1 MHITPGR
8 LRALLALSILAWG
21 GLAAAQP
28 AGLAEAAQATVIDLP
43 TALRL
48 ALEQPGARAAAH
60 EVAAAEAEASQ
71 AGRLPNPELDYQREG
86 RQAGWRTTTILIR
99 QPLELGGKRQARI
112 DLAEGA
118 SALARGE
125 LALRRGEL
133 RAGVRAA
140 FYALLLAQE
149 KQQLAEAGAALA
161 RRSVE
166 IAARRVQA
174 GKISPLDE
182 TRARLAAVDA
192 ASEST
197 RAGAELL
204 IARTRLGALVGQ
216 AGTPALTAAGDPAAL
231 PLLKPL
237 AALLPGAGNTGV
249 GNMGAVRQARLR
261 LAAQEAQTE
270 VERAARIP
278 DLTLSAGRQRE
289 EEGPQARGRTVI
301 GLSVPL
307 PLFDRNQ
314 DRLLASLRRADKAR
328 DELAAAEV
336 DTAVRIAETHTRYEL
351 ASAEAR
357 LLAADVIPSAQSA
370 HALTLTGFEY
380 GKFSFLDVLDAQRTL
395 FQVRSRRSDALLAA
409 WQAWADIERLAG
421 PGASTATKI
430 R

>member
-1 MHITPGR
+1 MHIEPGR
-8 LRALLALSILAWG
+8 LRALLAASVLAWS

-28 AGLAEAAQATVIDLP
+28 SQAGVQAPATTIDLP

-60 EVAAAEAEASQ
+60 EVAAAEADARQ

-99 QPLELGGKRQARI
+99 QPLELGGKRQARV
-112 DLAEGA
+112 DLAERTG
-118 SALARGE
+118 ALARGE
-125 LALRRGEL
+125 LALLHSEL
-133 RAGVRAA
+133 RSSVRAG

-192 ASEST
+192 ASESK
-197 RAGAELL
+197 RAGAELA
-204 IARTRLGALVGQ
+204 IARTRLAALVGQ
-216 AGTPALTAAGDPAAL
+216 AGTPALMAAGDPAAL
-231 PLLKPL
+231 PVLKPL
-237 AALLPGAGNTGV
+237 AALLPGVDG
-249 GNMGAVRQARLR
+249 MGGTNAVRQARLR
-261 LAAQEAQTE
+261 LAAQEAQTG

-278 DLTLSAGRQRE
+278 DLMLSVGRQRE

-307 PLFDRNQ
+307 PLFDRKQ

-328 DELAAAEV
+328 EEVAAAEV
-336 DTAVRIAETHTRYEL
+336 DTAVRIAEAHARYEL
-351 ASAEAR
+351 ASGEAR
-357 LLAADVIPSAQSA
+357 LLAAEVVPNAQSA

-409 WQAWADIERLAG
+409 WQAYADIERLAG
-421 PGASTATKI
+421 PDTSIATEI
-430 R
+430 TP

>member
-1 MHITPGR
+1 MHIEPGR
-8 LRALLALSILAWG
+8 LRALLAASILAWS
-21 GLAAAQP
+21 GLAAAQSSQAGVQAP
-28 AGLAEAAQATVIDLP
+28 ATTIDLP

-60 EVAAAEAEASQ
+60 EVAAAEADARQ

-99 QPLELGGKRQARI
+99 QPLELGGKRQARV
-112 DLAEGA
+112 DLAERTG
-118 SALARGE
+118 ALARGE
-125 LALRRGEL
+125 LALLRKEL
-133 RAGVRAA
+133 RAGVRAG

-174 GKISPLDE
+174 GKVSPLDE

-197 RAGAELL
+197 RAAAELA
-204 IARTRLGALVGQ
+204 IARARLGALVGQ
-216 AGTPALTAAGDPAAL
+216 AGTPALMAAGDPAAL

-237 AALLPGAGNTGV
+237 AAMLPGADNSGV
-249 GNMGAVRQARLR
+249 ANMGAVRQARLR
-261 LAAQEAQTE
+261 LAAQEAQTG

-278 DLTLSAGRQRE
+278 DLTLSVGRQRE
-289 EEGPQARGRTVI
+289 EEGPQARGRTVV
-301 GLSVPL
+301 GLSLPL

-328 DELAAAEV
+328 EEVAAAEV
-336 DTAVRIAETHTRYEL
+336 DTAVRIAEAHARYEL
-351 ASAEAR
+351 ASGEAR
-357 LLAADVIPSAQSA
+357 LLAAEVIPNAESA

-409 WQAWADIERLAG
+409 WQAYADIERLAG
-421 PGASTATKI
+421 STASTDMDI
-430 R
+430 

>member
-1 MHITPGR
+1 MNIKPGR
-8 LRALLALSILAWG
+8 LRALLAASVMAWS

-28 AGLAEAAQATVIDLP
+28 SQVGVQAPATTIDLP
-43 TALRL
+43 TALQR

-60 EVAAAEAEASQ
+60 AVAATEADARQ

-86 RQAGWRTTTILIR
+86 SQAGWRTTTILIR
-99 QPLELGGKRQARI
+99 QPLELGGKRQARV
-112 DLAEGA
+112 DLAERT

-125 LALRRGEL
+125 LALLRSEL
-133 RAGVRAA
+133 RAGVRAG

-149 KQQLAEAGAALA
+149 KQQLAESGAALA

-192 ASEST
+192 ASESK
-197 RAGAELL
+197 RAGAELA
-204 IARTRLGALVGQ
+204 IARTRLAALVGQ
-216 AGTPALTAAGDPAAL
+216 AGTAALMAAGDPAAL
-231 PLLKPL
+231 PVLKPL
-237 AALLPGAGNTGV
+237 TTLLPGADGT
-249 GNMGAVRQARLR
+249 GAVRQARLR
-261 LAAQEAQTE
+261 LAAQEAQTG

-278 DLTLSAGRQRE
+278 DLTLSVGRQRE

-307 PLFDRNQ
+307 PLFDRNG

-328 DELAAAEV
+328 EEVAAAEV
-336 DTAVRIAETHTRYEL
+336 DTVVRIAEAHARYEL
-351 ASAEAR
+351 ASGEAR
-357 LLAADVIPSAQSA
+357 LLAAEVIPNAQSA

-380 GKFSFLDVLDAQRTL
+380 GKFSLLDVLDAQRTL

-409 WQAWADIERLAG
+409 WQAYADIERLAG
-421 PGASTATKI
+421 PDTSIATEI
-430 R
+430 TP